1 MNGLSMFS
9 GLASLSGVIR
19 RPRLKWGVVL
29 LQTGDMA
36 ALDKFEALFK
46 GAKFYK
52 GLEMSFTNTKDGSLA
67 LRIGD
72 EEVGRLHRPCC
83 TMRGL

>member
-1 MNGLSMFS
+1 MVS
-9 GLASLSGVIR
+9 
-19 RPRLKWGVVL
+19 VVW

-36 ALDKFEALFK
+36 ALDEFEALFN

-72 EEVGRLHRPCC
+72 EEVRHLPSPCC
-83 TMRGL
+83 SMRGLLKSNALLPLPSTGQFGYL